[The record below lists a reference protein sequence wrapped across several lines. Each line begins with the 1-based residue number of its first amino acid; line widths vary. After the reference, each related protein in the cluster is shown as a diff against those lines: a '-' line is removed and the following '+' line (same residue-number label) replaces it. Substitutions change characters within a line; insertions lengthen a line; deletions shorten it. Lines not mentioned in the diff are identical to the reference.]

1 MVCRFGKVWGNSK
14 NGVTE
19 SRYGNSLV
27 AREFKEV
34 GRRGGSKELPEVQ
47 NRADSQSL
55 GDDVLSGLA
64 TFGPAAVH
72 RRGQTLGR
80 CCYIMAEHIFFMLH
94 LVLYRV

>member
-55 GDDVLSGLA
+55 DDDVLSCLGWQLSALQLCTGAARPLA
-64 TFGPAAVH
+64 VAVTLWRNTFFHASSCV
-72 RRGQTLGR
+72 
-80 CCYIMAEHIFFMLH
+80 
-94 LVLYRV
+94 V